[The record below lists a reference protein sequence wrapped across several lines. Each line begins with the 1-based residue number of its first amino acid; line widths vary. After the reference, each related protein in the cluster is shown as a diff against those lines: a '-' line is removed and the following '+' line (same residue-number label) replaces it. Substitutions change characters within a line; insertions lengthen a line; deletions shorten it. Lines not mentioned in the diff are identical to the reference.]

1 LPLYGYIRSSNW
13 IGFLYYGV
21 PLDKVR
27 YFSGIALKVAAMR
40 ARPEVHHHPVIENL
54 ISEHTTFYIQ
64 KNLAFFSVNR

>member
-1 LPLYGYIRSSNW
+1 M
-13 IGFLYYGV
+13 
-21 PLDKVR
+21 
-27 YFSGIALKVAAMR
+27 ALKVAAMR